1 MIIVDCIKLK
11 NWLIRHLKLIVRF
24 NLKLISIKVQARKE
38 LKFKHR
44 PKELKFKH
52 RPKNLLLIIV
62 LMGLRM
68 LIMNLIKKRMVKEIQ
83 KLNLI
88 IYLVVMEQR
97 FTDQCQIQVL
107 RRQLV

>member
-1 MIIVDCIKLK
+1 MIIVVCIKQTNLLRLRHG
-11 NWLIRHLKLIVRF
+11 LILQVH
-24 NLKLISIKVQARKE
+24 
-38 LKFKHR
+38 
-44 PKELKFKH
+44 KELKFKH

-68 LIMNLIKKRMVKEIQ
+68 LIMNLTKKKMLEEIQ

-97 FTDQCQIQVL
+97 FMDQCKIQVL